1 MRRILKKYLSKKVQY
16 ALLSYLRV
24 INVVLSNPFRNFRA
38 NGFLKFLVDKQKFK
52 KTNELPLSN
61 YPILTDF
68 TDQAGVMSGH
78 YFHQDLVVAQ
88 KIFEAQPR
96 RHVDVGSRIDGF
108 VAHVATFRPIEIM
121 DIRVVKSKVPNISFL
136 QGDLIKPSDIRSD
149 SLSCLHTIEHFG
161 LGRYGDPVDPQ
172 GHLKGFEN
180 LIQMLEKGGTLY
192 ISFPIS
198 SDERVEF
205 NAHRVFNPLSILGWK
220 ASESVS
226 LKDFAY
232 VDDYGDVHKDTS
244 PQVAADEKLIYGCGT
259 YTFEKI

>member
-1 MRRILKKYLSKKVQY
+1 
-16 ALLSYLRV
+16 
-24 INVVLSNPFRNFRA
+24 
-38 NGFLKFLVDKQKFK
+38 
-52 KTNELPLSN
+52 
-61 YPILTDF
+61 
-68 TDQAGVMSGH
+68 MSGH

-108 VAHVATFRPIEIM
+108 VAHVATFRPIEII
-121 DIRVVKSKVPNISFL
+121 DIRVIESKVPNISFL
-136 QGDLIKPSDIRSD
+136 LGDLMKPSDIRSD

-180 LIQMLEKGGTLY
+180 LVQMLEKGGTLY

-220 ASESVS
+220 GSESLS

-232 VDDYGDVHKDTS
+232 VDDSGDVHKDTS
-244 PQVAADEKLIYGCGT
+244 PQVAADEKLIYGCGI